1 MFSKFISLSLTQQF
15 ILIITAFFAP
25 IIVSMIAVG
34 LLITLD
40 TIFGIMAAKKKGE
53 EITSKKF
60 GRVITKT
67 FVYQLLIISS
77 HLIETYLFTQV
88 PFVQITLGYLAMTEF
103 LSLAESFFTITGKDL
118 LSYIKDFLDQKFR
131 GMLKSKDEIPKP

>member
-1 MFSKFISLSLTQQF
+1 MFSKFITLPIWQQF
-15 ILIITAFFAP
+15 TLIIVTFFSP

-34 LLITLD
+34 LLISFD
-40 TIFGIMAAKKKGE
+40 TIFGVMAAKKKGE
-53 EITSKKF
+53 QVTSKKF

-88 PFVQITLGYLAMTEF
+88 PFVQITLGFLAMTEF
-103 LSLAESFFTITGKDL
+103 LSLAESFGTLTGKNL
-118 LSYIKDFLDQKFR
+118 IAYVKDFIDSKFR
-131 GMLKSKDEIPKP
+131 GMLKAKDDSNT